1 MLARNLCFPLIP
13 LVIRADQA
21 FQVTAFVSILA
32 THAIAEARFMPWR
45 SHQNNM
51 FEIIVSL
58 LLIIIG
64 IAGLVPSD
72 DAPDSTNRA
81 ALILMFT
88 SFTLIWVIT
97 VAGLFFAVQYARRA
111 TIRAKERVAL
121 VQDLFQE
128 CEGIETLTKEDN
140 KAVRDWLDYSS
151 GMNDYDY
158 QALKQALSFVH
169 LFFHEDPLRKRYSYR
184 LSERH
189 SGAGHSPKLNETR
202 DSLGKSPS
210 EVEEEVTNKVEEEV
224 TKPTDAHP
232 CPNSQIDGKE
242 EICKADSI

>member
-1 MLARNLCFPLIP
+1 LIP

-45 SHQNNM
+45 SYQNNM

-97 VAGLFFAVQYARRA
+97 VAGLFFAVQYARGA

-151 GMNDYDY
+151 RMNDYDY
-158 QALKQALSFVH
+158 QALKHAFSFVH
-169 LFFHEDPLRKRYSYR
+169 LFFHEDPLRKRYS
-184 LSERH
+184 SERH
-189 SGAGHSPKLNETR
+189 SWAGHSPKLDETR

-210 EVEEEVTNKVEEEV
+210 EVEEEVTNEVEEEV
-224 TKPTDAHP
+224 TNTTDSHP
-232 CPNSQIDGKE
+232 CQNSQIVGKE
-242 EICKADSI
+242 EICRCDSI